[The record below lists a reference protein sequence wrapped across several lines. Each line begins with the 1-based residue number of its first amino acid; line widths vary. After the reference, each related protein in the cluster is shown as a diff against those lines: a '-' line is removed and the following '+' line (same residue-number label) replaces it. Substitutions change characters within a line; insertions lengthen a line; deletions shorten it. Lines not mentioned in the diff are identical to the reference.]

1 MQQEKKSMP
10 ELNRLND
17 IEALQAAKIPV
28 VLVLD
33 NIRSMNNVGS
43 IFRTCDGFA
52 VQTLFLCGVTPTPP
66 HRDISKTALG
76 ATDSVP
82 WQYEED
88 TLHLIQELKAQGY
101 QVFAVE
107 QVHNS
112 ISLENAQ
119 FARDKKY
126 AIVMGN
132 ELEGVDQKVI
142 DACHVTIEIPQG
154 GAKHSFNVSVSAG
167 VVLWE
172 CFKQLVNGN

>member
-10 ELNRLND
+10 ELQRLNNED
-17 IEALQAAKIPV
+17 ALIAPKIPV
-28 VLVLD
+28 VLILD

-52 VQTLFLCGVTPTPP
+52 VQILFLCGVTPTPP

-82 WQYEED
+82 WAYSEN
-88 TLHLIQELKAQGY
+88 TLLLIKDLQQQGY
-101 QVFAVE
+101 IVYAIE

-112 ISLENAQ
+112 LSLENIS
-119 FARDKKY
+119 FDKTAKY

-132 ELEGVDQKVI
+132 ELEGVAQDVI
-142 DACHVTIEIPQG
+142 NACDATIEIPQG
-154 GAKHSFNVSVSAG
+154 GAKHSFNVSVSSG

-172 CFKQLVNGN
+172 CFKQLR